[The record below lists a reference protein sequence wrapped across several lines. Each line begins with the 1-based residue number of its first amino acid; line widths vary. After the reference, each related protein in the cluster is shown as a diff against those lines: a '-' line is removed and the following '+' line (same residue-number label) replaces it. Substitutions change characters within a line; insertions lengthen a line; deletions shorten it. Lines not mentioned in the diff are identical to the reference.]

1 MKDMPMTPEQLRM
14 IMQKGFKACRSAEL
28 QLLPPIL
35 YQLLLLSGSGA
46 RPFALKG
53 LMALFDHL
61 EAQPQHKT
69 GDAPSAV
76 LLQIEAIVLMHINTM
91 LKYDGAL
98 GTDWLKHFKS
108 GGLQASPFLLQ
119 VTTVSPSLLNC
130 LGQRGRKQHLGPSV
144 CGV

>member
-1 MKDMPMTPEQLRM
+1 MPCVLSHALTCCDL
-14 IMQKGFKACRSAEL
+14 ARSAEL

-76 LLQIEAIVLMHINTM
+76 LLQVGSMTPHT
-91 LKYDGAL
+91 
-98 GTDWLKHFKS
+98 
-108 GGLQASPFLLQ
+108 
-119 VTTVSPSLLNC
+119 
-130 LGQRGRKQHLGPSV
+130 RPSV
-144 CGV
+144 MYHMM